1 MRNGIKKRGVKSK
14 PQERRG
20 RSRKLAQAKRG
31 GPSHSRQSVTGIYI
45 LLSGFSL
52 AFSLLVDSP
61 FSLFDFAPL
70 DFSAFSPFVFSPFSA
85 AFSVFSDFT
94 FSSFIASA
102 AKAAEE
108 RNMEAINTPR
118 KRFISNPP
126 CGLLLVLLKRKTI
139 LPPSARQNSRFS
151 FCGLDA
157 QCRVFIHAGAGLYTN
172 DWFAQ
177 AKLLPNALV
186 TS

>member
-1 MRNGIKKRGVKSK
+1 MRNRIKKRGIKVNRKK
-14 PQERRG
+14 GRG
-20 RSRKLAQAKRG
+20 CSRKLAQAKRG

-126 CGLLLVLLKRKTI
+126 CGLLLVVVETKTM
-139 LPPSARQNSRFS
+139 LPPSARQTAVFRSATLTRNAEFS
-151 FCGLDA
+151 FTL
-157 QCRVFIHAGAGLYTN
+157 
-172 DWFAQ
+172 
-177 AKLLPNALV
+177 ALGYIQT
-186 TS
+186 TSLRKRNYYRMPW